1 MMKTFIT
8 FTFLISVTLC
18 FSYAARAMPPD
29 GGAAESL
36 DYICT
41 NKEINTI
48 YIPILREVVD
58 WPDSQIRPYAIELCH
73 LTKEKADLQKSIK
86 NRADYLRTSNFRV
99 CKEVIPGNPNP
110 TPAECKTA
118 YTGKINALIDTCIN
132 LVEIGH
138 NPHNVLLILDPI
150 RVEVGCLKGTNIA
163 LQTKLVFR

>member
-1 MMKTFIT
+1 MKTLIT
-8 FTFLISVTLC
+8 FSFLISTTFC
-18 FSYAARAMPPD
+18 FSYAAKAMPPE
-29 GGAAESL
+29 GF
-36 DYICT
+36 DYTCT
-41 NKEINTI
+41 KKEINTV

-58 WPDSQIRPYAIELCH
+58 WPDDMIRPYAVELCH
-73 LTKEKADLQKSIK
+73 LTKEKAALQKSIK

-110 TPAECKTA
+110 TEAECKMA
-118 YTGKINALIDTCIN
+118 YNGKINDLIDSCIS

-163 LQTKLVFR
+163 LQTPLVFQ